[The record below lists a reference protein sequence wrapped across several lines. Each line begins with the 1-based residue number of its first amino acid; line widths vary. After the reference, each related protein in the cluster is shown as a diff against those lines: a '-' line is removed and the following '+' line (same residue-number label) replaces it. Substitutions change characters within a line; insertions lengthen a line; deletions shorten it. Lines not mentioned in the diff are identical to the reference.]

1 MQALIGLFPTCLSAQ
16 SRGTGKMVKYA
27 REPENPTKSCKV
39 GLDGGLHALCHVFC
53 QFNLELAVALAL

>member
-1 MQALIGLFPTCLSAQ
+1 
-16 SRGTGKMVKYA
+16 MVKYA